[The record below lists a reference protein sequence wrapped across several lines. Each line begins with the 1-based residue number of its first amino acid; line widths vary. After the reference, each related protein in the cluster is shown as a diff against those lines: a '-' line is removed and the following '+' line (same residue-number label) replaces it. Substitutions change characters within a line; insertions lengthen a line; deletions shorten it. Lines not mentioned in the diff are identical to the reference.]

1 MSLYPF
7 VLSHFFHDF
16 LLSIKPSINILSFN
30 YFLIFIFGHAMH
42 HNTSYFPD
50 QGSNLCPLYWE
61 HGVLTTGL
69 PGKSLNVYILFHMKA
84 PVSCKTD
91 IKYICAFLLL
101 ICILLQSS
109 TQKLRRGGIKAF
121 STSSAAT
128 ATKSLQSCPWTASH
142 QAPLLL

>member
-1 MSLYPF
+1 MPRRILTNRICYFFPQVTILSLYPF

-30 YFLIFIFGHAMH
+30 YFVFIFIFGHAIH

-61 HGVLTTGL
+61 RGVLTTGL
-69 PGKSLNVYILFHMKA
+69 PWKSLNVYLLFLMKA

-101 ICILLQSS
+101 IYILLQSP
-109 TQKLRRGGIKAF
+109 TQKLRRRGRKAF
-121 STSSAAT
+121 SSS
-128 ATKSLQSCPWTASH
+128 SIM
-142 QAPLLL
+142 